1 MLSSSARDVLP
12 KRDHNK
18 SITTRSEDSN
28 VNDPSLTG
36 GTLPPVPEPR
46 APHTIPHHEPAF
58 WHHAI
63 TGLFVLGIFYTLYVT
78 RAVLLPVIIAALLSL
93 LLAPVKRALQRLR
106 IPGPAAAGIVVLTMI
121 GVLVYG
127 ISILSEPASKWLDSL
142 PKLVHQLEGKLSPIT
157 QTVLEVNKAADQ
169 IEKLATP
176 SGGPKVVAADK
187 PGLRS
192 LLLGGT
198 QSLLIVVVMIAFL
211 VYFFLGTGDMLLRK
225 LVKVLPRLRDM
236 INGGLGLVVGGAM
249 YLLDMPNPILWG
261 TMAATFNFV
270 PYVGASVTLVVLSAV
285 SLLTFNQLDQALLV
299 PLVFLVIVTIEG
311 QLMTPIILGRRLALN
326 PLVVFLAIIWWGWFW
341 GIPGARIAVPLLVII
356 KIFCD
361 HGEGL
366 MNFSEFLGR

>member
-1 MLSSSARDVLP
+1 
-12 KRDHNK
+12 
-18 SITTRSEDSN
+18 
-28 VNDPSLTG
+28 VNDPSSTG
-36 GTLPPVPEPR
+36 GTPPPVPEPR
-46 APHTIPHHEPAF
+46 APHIIPHHEPAF

-142 PKLVHQLEGKLSPIT
+142 PKLVHQLEGKLSPIK

-225 LVKVLPRLRDM
+225 LVKVLPRLRDKIKAVQISQRIQEDVSKYLITVTM

-341 GIPGARIAVPLLVII
+341 GIPGALIAVPLLVII
-356 KIFCD
+356 KIICD
-361 HGEGL
+361 HVEGL

>member
-1 MLSSSARDVLP
+1 M
-12 KRDHNK
+12 
-18 SITTRSEDSN
+18 
-28 VNDPSLTG
+28 NDPSSTAA
-36 GTLPPVPEPR
+36 TPSPAPEPH
-46 APHTIPHHEPAF
+46 APLVIPHHEPAF

-106 IPGPAAAGIVVLTMI
+106 IPGAAAAGIVVLTMI
-121 GVLVYG
+121 GILIYG
-127 ISILSEPASKWLDSL
+127 ISILSEPAAKWLDSL
-142 PKLVHQLEGKLSPIT
+142 PKLVHQLEGKLSPIK

-225 LVKVLPRLRDM
+225 LVKVLPRLRDKIKAVQISQRIQQDVSKYLVTVTM
-236 INGGLGLVVGGAM
+236 INGGLGLVVGSAM

-285 SLLTFNQLDQALLV
+285 SVLTFNQLDQALLV
-299 PLVFLVIVTIEG
+299 PLVFLIIVTIEG
-311 QLMTPIILGRRLALN
+311 QLITPIVLGRSLALN

-341 GIPGARIAVPLLVII
+341 GIPGALIAVPLLVII
-356 KIFCD
+356 KIICD
-361 HGEGL
+361 HVEGL